1 MLEKYPNS
9 KEAHHFLEQFK
20 DVYQFKDFN
29 VENGFDMNDDIGCT
43 DYKATT
49 TDDNWNFLISFR
61 SNTKEKTAKKQY
73 KADVSFTNKAFNT
86 VRNYALYNFAESMSE
101 VIQKKYNLDFS
112 LPMTVIKWFVEQGI
126 ESCLI
131 IKNEELCYTPQMTSH
146 LTIDSH
152 RRGTL
157 SFIEKKVMMIIHN
170 KVLQQGQGYKN
181 SYYKKSLLKM
191 EIVYLVHSDEKLH
204 PYFKITLPYNAD
216 KKLTCLMS
224 FENKNELYLFEK
236 DALWKN
242 KHIDTLS
249 AISNDEKDFKDYLK
263 VCFQN
268 EMRISI
274 AKKLNL
280 DKKEADGLS
289 MDELK
294 QYYTLIDMVQY

>member
-1 MLEKYPNS
+1 MFETYPNS
-9 KEAHHFLEQFK
+9 KEAYHFLEQFK
-20 DVYQFKDFN
+20 HFYQFKSLN
-29 VENGFDMNDDIGCT
+29 VENGFDMNGDIGCT

-49 TDDNWNFLISFR
+49 IDDDWNFLIRFR
-61 SNTKEKTAKKQY
+61 SNTKEKTVKKQY
-73 KADVSFTNKAFNT
+73 KADISFTNKEFNT
-86 VRNYALYNFAESMSE
+86 VRNYALYNFAESLSE
-101 VIQKKYNLDFS
+101 RIHEKYNGDFS
-112 LPMTVIKWFVEQGI
+112 LPMTIIKWFVEQGI

-131 IKNEELCYTPQMTSH
+131 VKNEDLCYEPKMTSH

-152 RRGTL
+152 RKGTL

-170 KVLQQGQGYKN
+170 KVLQQGQGYQN

-191 EIVYLVHSDEKLH
+191 EIVYLVHSDETLH

-242 KHIDTLS
+242 KYIDKLT
-249 AISNDEKDFKDYLK
+249 AISNNEKDFKDYLK

-268 EMRISI
+268 EMRNSI

-280 DKKEADGLS
+280 DKKEVGVLS
-289 MDELK
+289 MYELK
-294 QYYTLIDMVQY
+294 QYYTLIDMTQY